1 MSLDNSVSD
10 VAEGAFSATFK
21 LGING
26 LKTLVQKFRDRKI
39 AFIQDEKTLEKVRE
53 DLKSNELKFYKSY
66 LSGFDLI
73 NTVLIG
79 LTLRRLEEAKDFERL
94 EKLRAKIFSRYDA
107 GGVHIAQAVQS
118 GIVSRYINYLLE
130 IRASEQVIRKRLMV
144 FLEEIDSHVSFI
156 TFYTDETQEINR
168 ITTKININSPEVFV
182 ISGMG
187 SATQKAEK
195 VIKEVDK
202 KDISNYYREDYSRS
216 NGRIAFF
223 HRTLLV

>member
-1 MSLDNSVSD
+1 
-10 VAEGAFSATFK
+10 
-21 LGING
+21 
-26 LKTLVQKFRDRKI
+26 
-39 AFIQDEKTLEKVRE
+39 
-53 DLKSNELKFYKSY
+53 
-66 LSGFDLI
+66 
-73 NTVLIG
+73 
-79 LTLRRLEEAKDFERL
+79 
-94 EKLRAKIFSRYDA
+94 
-107 GGVHIAQAVQS
+107 
-118 GIVSRYINYLLE
+118 
-130 IRASEQVIRKRLMV
+130 MV